1 MGISLLHAPRA
12 SGSAGAADKKL
23 LYHFSL
29 DRSFAYICPDVNK
42 RERFFSVVTQL
53 TADGDEIG
61 FRQDVLKD
69 FMRYPDLL
77 EQLTSLYARFEELS
91 RAQKTAGRDEFRL
104 RVNGNASVESSKNLL
119 QAQALCL
126 KRALL
131 FVKSFGDLLARY
143 ELRSEGLRAFADSC
157 RALYENAAFAE
168 MLTLC
173 GKYANF
179 SAGGFL
185 DFRFALS
192 EEGRIAAY
200 GLIDHRYIH
209 VTDPD
214 LKRKGFSLFRRAAEV
229 TYPCERVAPRKGDS
243 YERMAASALSELSGL
258 FSAVSEQIFAQYA
271 GLDRELDFYN
281 VALSYVGK
289 LSKKDAPCVFPRLSE
304 DGVTRARGL
313 CDLYLLLTA
322 DDPRTV
328 VPNDF
333 AVTDGLLVFGNN
345 GSGKTV
351 YLRSVG
357 SMQILAQAG
366 LPVPAEQA
374 EIAPCTQI
382 ATQFSEAEKEFCEGN
397 DAGRFEQEVR
407 ELAAMVETLRE
418 GALVFLNETFQSTA
432 YSEGARGLYHLL
444 EHFSACG
451 IRWVLVS
458 HLRELEEMFEG
469 SAVTVRHTAD
479 GYRVV

>member
-1 MGISLLHAPRA
+1 MGISLLHAPQA
-12 SGSAGAADKKL
+12 SASAGAADKRL

-29 DRSFAYICPDVNK
+29 DRAFAYICPDVNK
-42 RERFFSVVTQL
+42 REQFFSVVTQL
-53 TADGDEIG
+53 TADGAEIG
-61 FRQDVLKD
+61 FRQDVLRD

-91 RAQKTAGRDEFRL
+91 RAQKTAGRDELRL
-104 RVNGNASVESSKNLL
+104 RANGTSSVESSRNLL

-131 FVKSFGDLLARY
+131 FVKSFWELLARY
-143 ELRSEGLRAFADSC
+143 KLRSEGLRVFAESC
-157 RALYENAAFAE
+157 RTICDNAAFDE
-168 MLTLC
+168 MQALC
-173 GKYANF
+173 GRYANF

-192 EEGRIAAY
+192 EEGRLAAY
-200 GLIDHRYIH
+200 ELIDHRYIH

-214 LKRKGFSLFRRAAEV
+214 LKRKGFSLFRRATEA
-229 TYPCERVAPRKGDS
+229 YPCERVEPRKGDS
-243 YERMAASALSELSGL
+243 YESLAASALSETAGV

-271 GLDRELDFYN
+271 GLDRELNFYN
-281 VALSYVGK
+281 VSLRYVQKMCEKG
-289 LSKKDAPCVFPRLSE
+289 APCVFPRLSE

-313 CDLYLLLTA
+313 CDLYLLLSA

-333 AVTDGLLVFGNN
+333 TLTDGLLVFGGN

-382 ATQFSEAEKEFCEGN
+382 ASQFSEAEKEFCEGN

-407 ELAAMVETLRE
+407 ELSAMVETLRE

-432 YSEGARGLYHLL
+432 YSEGAGGLYHLL